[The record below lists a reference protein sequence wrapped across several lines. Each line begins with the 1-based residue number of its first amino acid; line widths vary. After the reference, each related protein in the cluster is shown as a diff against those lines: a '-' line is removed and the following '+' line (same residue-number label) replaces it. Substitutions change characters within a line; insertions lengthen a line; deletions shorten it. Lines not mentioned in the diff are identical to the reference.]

1 MRFGITTFNT
11 DHSIGIVAL
20 ARAVEDRGFGSIW
33 LPEHTHIPVSRRS
46 PYPMGGELPEV
57 YKRFVDP
64 LIALTAAA
72 VAAPT
77 LRVGTGVLL
86 LAQRDPI
93 VTAKATA
100 TLDLISGGRLTLG
113 LGIGWNVDEME
124 SHGVT
129 PGSRRRRLREHALAM
144 RRLWTDGEASFDGE
158 FLRFAP
164 SWSWP
169 KPLQTNGPPLL
180 LGGPASPK
188 LFDEIATYGD
198 GWLPIHGP
206 SLIESTDR
214 LREAFANAGR
224 DPRSAKVVV
233 IGVSPDRVDLDEL
246 RAAGVEECVYML
258 PAGTSEDVLPMLDE
272 IAAHRDR

>member
-11 DHSIGIVAL
+11 DRTIGIVEL
-20 ARAVEDRGFGSIW
+20 ARAVEERGFGSLW

-46 PYPMGGELPEV
+46 PYPVGGDLPDV

-64 LIALTAAA
+64 LVALTAAA
-72 VAAPT
+72 IAAPT

-93 VTAKATA
+93 VTAKAAA

-113 LGIGWNVDEME
+113 LGFGWNVDEME
-124 SHGVT
+124 NHGVT
-129 PGSRRRRLREHALAM
+129 YGSRRRRLREHALAM
-144 RRLWTDGEASFDGE
+144 RRLWTDAEASFEGE
-158 FLRFAP
+158 FFVLAP

-169 KPLQTNGPPLL
+169 KPVQPNGPPLL

-188 LFDEIATYGD
+188 LFREIATYAN

-206 SLIESTDR
+206 SLTESIDQ
-214 LREAFANAGR
+214 LREAFAAADR
-224 DPRSAKVVV
+224 DPRSAKVTV
-233 IGVSPDRVDLDEL
+233 IGVSPGSVDLDGL
-246 RAAGVEECVYML
+246 RAAGVDECVYLL
-258 PAGTSEDVLPMLDE
+258 PPGTPGEVLPVLDDL
-272 IAAHRDR
+272 AAHRDG